1 MLRFMVRVSGFVSNV
16 VYLALY
22 ISYTYVTIFLDGQDC
37 EYSLC

>member
-22 ISYTYVTIFLDGQDC
+22 ISYTYVTIF
-37 EYSLC
+37 